1 MTRKKLW
8 IATNNQHKVKEF
20 QELLPNYEIKSLL
33 DLDED
38 LIIEE
43 NGKTFAEN
51 AMIKAKAL
59 AVLINEPS
67 IGDDSGL
74 MVKALNGF
82 PGVYSKRW
90 AYPIVDEQEINAKL
104 LEKMQGL
111 KNRQA
116 TFETVI
122 AYYNPQANIEK
133 VFSGSIEGTITLAP
147 RGEKVFGYDQIFQPI
162 HSQKTFSELESA
174 KNEFSHRQMAIQK
187 FINYEQGS
195 ENNDSEN

>member
-1 MTRKKLW
+1 
-8 IATNNQHKVKEF
+8 VKEF

-82 PGVYSKRW
+82 PGVYSKR
-90 AYPIVDEQEINAKL
+90 
-104 LEKMQGL
+104 
-111 KNRQA
+111 
-116 TFETVI
+116 
-122 AYYNPQANIEK
+122 
-133 VFSGSIEGTITLAP
+133 
-147 RGEKVFGYDQIFQPI
+147 
-162 HSQKTFSELESA
+162 
-174 KNEFSHRQMAIQK
+174 
-187 FINYEQGS
+187 
-195 ENNDSEN
+195 

>member
-1 MTRKKLW
+1 
-8 IATNNQHKVKEF
+8 
-20 QELLPNYEIKSLL
+20 
-33 DLDED
+33 
-38 LIIEE
+38 
-43 NGKTFAEN
+43 
-51 AMIKAKAL
+51 
-59 AVLINEPS
+59 
-67 IGDDSGL
+67 
-74 MVKALNGF
+74 
-82 PGVYSKRW
+82 
-90 AYPIVDEQEINAKL
+90 
-104 LEKMQGL
+104 MQGL